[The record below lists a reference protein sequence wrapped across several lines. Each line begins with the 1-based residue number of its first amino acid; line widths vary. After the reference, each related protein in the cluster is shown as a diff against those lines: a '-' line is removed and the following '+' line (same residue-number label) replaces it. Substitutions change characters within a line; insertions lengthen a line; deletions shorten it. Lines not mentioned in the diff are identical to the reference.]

1 MTDAVE
7 PNWERL
13 HPASFVLRSLE
24 TLPQALLGLVGA
36 SFAMRG
42 SIVLIAIA
50 AASVALVIGFV
61 SWTRFRFAVTDDAL
75 RIESGIVSR
84 RRRIIPLDRVQD
96 VDIERGPL
104 HRLLGLAR
112 ARVETGGS
120 DKDEGLLDGVVLVR
134 AIRLR
139 EELRGARTTTEG
151 ASVDDAPLY
160 RLGEPRLLL
169 AGLLN
174 FSLVYLAILFSAL
187 QTLGPRWGLSIDELV
202 EQGNLRASAESLTSL
217 GGGATVLAVAVLLG
231 VVTGVARTILKEWNF
246 ALFERG
252 RSLVR
257 RRGLLTASEVAIAM
271 SRVQA
276 AHLTAGPFMRAL
288 RLEALAVQT
297 LGGGGGGSGGAKDD
311 GGMQPLVLLGRRDE
325 IDAVLARAMP
335 ATLPDADA
343 YRRGVRSGLVVSI
356 LKATFAAAFVV
367 ALAIPAIALAK
378 NEDWAIPIAAIVPLA
393 ALLAW
398 LGWRSHRW
406 HLAARHV
413 FVRRGW
419 WRRRVSALPLDR
431 AQAVI
436 VRQGPIDR
444 VFGLASVAI
453 DSAGA
458 RWRGGFATPRLVRAD
473 AEHLALNLVALSRAI
488 TR

>member
-1 MTDAVE
+1 MTDTVE
-7 PNWERL
+7 PRWERL

-24 TLPQALLGLVGA
+24 TVPQALLGLVGA
-36 SFAMRG
+36 SLAMRG
-42 SIVLIAIA
+42 SIVLITIA
-50 AASVALVIGFV
+50 AATVALLIGFV
-61 SWTRFRFAVTDDAL
+61 SWSRFRFAVTDDAL

-112 ARVETGGS
+112 ARVETGGA
-120 DKDEGLLDGVVLVR
+120 DKNEGLLDGVVLAR

-139 EELRGARTTTEG
+139 EELRGARTTTE
-151 ASVDDAPLY
+151 AAIIDDAPLY
-160 RLGEPRLLL
+160 RLGAPRLLL
-169 AGLLN
+169 AGLFN

-187 QTLGPRWGLSIDELV
+187 QILGPRWGLSIDELV
-202 EQGNLRASAESLTSL
+202 EQGKLRASAESLASL
-217 GGGATVLAVAVLLG
+217 GGVAIVLAVAVLLG
-231 VVTGVARTILKEWNF
+231 IVTGVARTVLTQWNF

-276 AHLTAGPFMRAL
+276 AHLTAGPLMRAL
-288 RLEALAVQT
+288 RLEALAAQT
-297 LGGGGGGSGGAKDD
+297 LGGGGAKDD
-311 GGMQPLVLLGRRDE
+311 GGMQPLVLLGRREE

-335 ATLPDADA
+335 LTLPDTDA
-343 YRRGVRSGLVVSI
+343 YRRGALSGLVPRI
-356 LKATFAAAFVV
+356 LKATFAAAL
-367 ALAIPAIALAK
+367 ALALATPAIALAK
-378 NEDWAIPIAAIVPLA
+378 IDDWTIPLAAIVPLA

-413 FVRRGW
+413 FIRRGW
-419 WRRRVSALPLDR
+419 WRRRVGALPLDR

-458 RWRGGFATPRLVRAD
+458 RRMAGFATPRLMRAD
-473 AEHLALNLVALSRAI
+473 AEHLALNLVALSRAAA
-488 TR
+488 R